1 MKAATYGEKAFIIVT
16 EQGSKLGNY
25 KEMLSIVFQ
34 WLGVVNGE
42 IALESLV
49 RQERSDR
56 QNEAI
61 LYLEKARSLN
71 RENAYIRYQLA
82 LQLAEVGDV
91 NGNS

>member
-16 EQGSKLGNY
+16 EQGSKLGKY